1 MQDAPTPISRGERR
15 RAWSIVVGVLLAFVV
30 LPFILWGNPIE
41 QRTSTVTEGDTA
53 SIIAAAAIVLLLA
66 ADIALPIP
74 SSVVMV
80 LTGARFGFV
89 TALALSWVGLML
101 GCVAAYELGI
111 RYGQRV
117 LTRLVGAEAAAA
129 VSGSTRRFGT
139 LALLMCRA
147 VPVLAEASVLM
158 AGVSRVPRRSFLLAT
173 AVSNLLVAA
182 IYVAAGRRS
191 ADNGSLLVAVLV
203 TMTVP
208 LAVLCAGRIERGGA
222 RE

>member
-1 MQDAPTPISRGERR
+1 
-15 RAWSIVVGVLLAFVV
+15 
-30 LPFILWGNPIE
+30 
-41 QRTSTVTEGDTA
+41 
-53 SIIAAAAIVLLLA
+53 
-66 ADIALPIP
+66 
-74 SSVVMV
+74 
-80 LTGARFGFV
+80 
-89 TALALSWVGLML
+89 
-101 GCVAAYELGI
+101 
-111 RYGQRV
+111 
-117 LTRLVGAEAAAA
+117 
-129 VSGSTRRFGT
+129 
-139 LALLMCRA
+139 MCRA